1 MTSNNLKACRG
12 ASTFVAALL
21 LLMTAAL
28 AAAQT
33 DTGRLV
39 GKIVD
44 PNGAVV
50 TGATV
55 RVKSVGTGRE
65 VTTTSDNE
73 GVYTVVGLLPGFYD
87 VTVEGGSFQPNTQRV
102 QVTVGSNVTLETK
115 MALTE
120 VSGGTVNVVA
130 SEGLAVNTQTA
141 EVSNIVTGNQ
151 IRQLP
156 TLTRNPYDLIGLG
169 GNINN
174 DDPGPPVPG
183 VGLAGRGAGF
193 SINGQ
198 RASSTNVLLDGVDN
212 NSVFYGSLAQNVPLE
227 AVAEFRVVTSNFSAE
242 YGRASG
248 GIVNVAVLSGSND
261 FHGSAYEFN
270 RISKLASNGFN
281 NNANNVPRGVFTR
294 NQFGYAIGGPN
305 KHQKLFI
312 FNHH

>member
-1 MTSNNLKACRG
+1 
-12 ASTFVAALL
+12 
-21 LLMTAAL
+21 MTATF

-55 RVKSVGTGRE
+55 RVKSVATARE
-65 VTTTSDNE
+65 VTTTSDDE

-120 VSGGTVNVVA
+120 VSGGTVNVIA

-174 DDPGPPVPG
+174 DDPGPAVPG
-183 VGLAGRGAGF
+183 VGLTGRGAGF

-198 RASSTNVLLDGVDN
+198 RAASTNVLLDGVDN

-261 FHGSAYEFN
+261 FHGSAFEFN

-281 NNANNVPRGVFTR
+281 NKR
-294 NQFGYAIGGPN
+294 
-305 KHQKLFI
+305 
-312 FNHH
+312 

>member
-1 MTSNNLKACRG
+1 
-12 ASTFVAALL
+12 
-21 LLMTAAL
+21 
-28 AAAQT
+28 
-33 DTGRLV
+33 
-39 GKIVD
+39 
-44 PNGAVV
+44 
-50 TGATV
+50 
-55 RVKSVGTGRE
+55 
-65 VTTTSDNE
+65 
-73 GVYTVVGLLPGFYD
+73 
-87 VTVEGGSFQPNTQRV
+87 
-102 QVTVGSNVTLETK
+102 

-120 VSGGTVNVVA
+120 VSGGTVNVIA

-174 DDPGPPVPG
+174 DDPGPAVPG
-183 VGLAGRGAGF
+183 VGLTGRGAGF

-198 RASSTNVLLDGVDN
+198 RAASTNVLLDGVDN

-261 FHGSAYEFN
+261 FRPTDSITTLMAYLAACLRETSLVTPSAVQSRRTSCFSSTA
-270 RISKLASNGFN
+270 RNGH
-281 NNANNVPRGVFTR
+281 ACAVPE
-294 NQFGYAIGGPN
+294 ICSP
-305 KHQKLFI
+305 
-312 FNHH
+312 